1 MSKEEIIAY
10 FKNKKEE
17 IKAEMENT
25 RYENME
31 NDKLEL
37 IAIRDLLKLLEA

>member
-1 MSKEEIIAY
+1 MS
-10 FKNKKEE
+10 KEE

>member
-10 FKNKKEE
+10 FKNKEEE